1 LEKFFGTDGI
11 RGLVGKPPITADFLL
26 KVGWAVGSVLVE
38 EGHKSSAGASS
49 AFASTGASVIIGKDT
64 RVSGYLF
71 ESALEAGFLSAGV
84 NVAMLGPMPSPA
96 IAYLTRAYGASAGV
110 VISASHNH
118 FEDNG
123 VKFFSSQ
130 GVKLSDKTQKAI
142 EKKISN
148 PMVSVDSAKIGKAFR
163 HDQALG
169 RYIEFCKSTF
179 DRICNLS
186 DLTIVVDCANGATYN
201 IAQNVFEELGAKVI
215 MINNQPDGYNINHK
229 CGATDTSHLQQ
240 EVLNH
245 EADLGIAFDGDGDR
259 LIMVDHNG
267 EKVDGDELV
276 FIIAKAWEKNGTLKS
291 STVVGTKMSNLGMR
305 EALSS
310 LSIKF
315 IESDVGDRY
324 VMEQM
329 LLNKAI
335 LGGESSGHIICLN
348 KSTSGDGI
356 IAALQVLEV
365 MYKSNKSLYDLKKE
379 MTKYPQVLIN
389 VKTNGKLDLE
399 NHKNLNQALS
409 IIKGEL
415 ADKGR
420 VLIRESG
427 TEPLVRVMVES
438 DDIDLANKS
447 ANQLAEA
454 LQSI

>member
-11 RGLVGKPPITADFLL
+11 RGTVGKPPITADFLL
-26 KVGWAVGSVLVE
+26 KVGWAVGSVLTE
-38 EGHKSSAGASS
+38 NGP
-49 AFASTGASVIIGKDT
+49 ASVIIGKDT

-84 NVAMLGPMPSPA
+84 NVGLLGPMPSPA
-96 IAYLTRAYGASAGV
+96 IAYLTKAYGASAGV

-118 FEDNG
+118 FQDNG

-130 GVKLSDKTQKAI
+130 GIKLSEKTQQAI
-142 EKKISN
+142 EKKIST
-148 PMVSVDSAKIGKAFR
+148 PMVSVDSARIGKAFR

-186 DLTIVVDCANGATYN
+186 HLTIVVDCANGATYN

-215 MINNQPDGYNINHK
+215 MINNQPDGYNINHN
-229 CGATDTSHLQQ
+229 CGATDTVNLQQ

-245 EADLGIAFDGDGDR
+245 KADLGIAFDGDGDR
-259 LIMVDHNG
+259 LIMVDHTG

-276 FIIAKAWEKNGTLKS
+276 FIIAKAWKKNGTLKS

-305 EALSS
+305 EALSG

-324 VMEQM
+324 LMEQM

-335 LGGESSGHIICLN
+335 LGGEGSGHIICLN

-365 MYKSNKSLYDLKKE
+365 MFKFNKSLYNLKKE

-389 VKTNGKLDLE
+389 VETNGKLDLE
-399 NHKNLNQALS
+399 NHENLNQALS

-438 DDIDLANKS
+438 VDLDLANKS

>member
-11 RGLVGKPPITADFLL
+11 RGTVGKPPITADFLL
-26 KVGWAVGSVLVE
+26 KVGWAVGSVLME
-38 EGHKSSAGASS
+38 NGP
-49 AFASTGASVIIGKDT
+49 ASVIIGKDT

-84 NVAMLGPMPSPA
+84 NVGMLGPMPSPA
-96 IAYLTRAYGASAGV
+96 IAYLTKAYGATAGV

-123 VKFFSSQ
+123 VKFFSSE
-130 GVKLSDKTQKAI
+130 GIKLSEKIQQAI
-142 EKKISN
+142 EEKIST
-148 PMVSVDSAKIGKAFR
+148 PMVSVDSARIGKAFR

-186 DLTIVVDCANGATYN
+186 HLTIVVDCANGATYN

-215 MINNQPDGYNINHK
+215 MINNQPDGYNINHN
-229 CGATDTSHLQQ
+229 CGATDTTHLQQ
-240 EVLNH
+240 EVLDH

-259 LIMVDHNG
+259 LIMVDHIG

-276 FIIAKAWEKNGTLKS
+276 FIIAKAWKKNGTLKS

-305 EALSS
+305 EALSG
-310 LSIKF
+310 LSINF

-348 KSTSGDGI
+348 KSSSGDGI

-365 MYKSNKSLYDLKKE
+365 IFKSKKSLHDLKKE
-379 MTKYPQVLIN
+379 MSKYPQVLIN
-389 VKTNGKLDLE
+389 VETNGKLDLE
-399 NHKNLNQALS
+399 NHENLNQALS

-415 ADKGR
+415 EDKGR

-438 DDIDLANKS
+438 VDLDLANKS

>member
-1 LEKFFGTDGI
+1 MDKFFGTDGI
-11 RGLVGKPPITADFLL
+11 RGTVGKPPITADFLL
-26 KVGWAVGSVLVE
+26 KVGWAVGSVLIE
-38 EGHKSSAGASS
+38 NGP
-49 AFASTGASVIIGKDT
+49 ASVIIGKDT

-84 NVAMLGPMPSPA
+84 NVGMLGPMPSPA
-96 IAYLTRAYGASAGV
+96 IAYLTKAYGASAGV

-130 GVKLSDKTQKAI
+130 GIKLSDKIQEAI
-142 EKKISN
+142 EKKIST
-148 PMVSVDSAKIGKAFR
+148 PMVSVDSANIGKAVR

-186 DLTIVVDCANGATYN
+186 HLTIVVDCANGATYN

-215 MINNQPDGYNINHK
+215 MINNQPDGYNINHN
-229 CGATDTSHLQQ
+229 CGATDTTHLQQ

-245 EADLGIAFDGDGDR
+245 EANLGIAFDGDGDR
-259 LIMVDHNG
+259 LIMVDHTG

-291 STVVGTKMSNLGMR
+291 SAVVGTKMSNLGMR
-305 EALSS
+305 EALSD
-310 LSIKF
+310 LNINF

-324 VMEQM
+324 VMEQL

-365 MYKSNKSLYDLKKE
+365 MLKSNQSLYDLKKE

-389 VKTNGKLDLE
+389 VETNGKLDLE
-399 NHKNLNQALS
+399 NHENLNQVLS

-438 DDIDLANKS
+438 VDLDLANKS

>member
-1 LEKFFGTDGI
+1 MEKFFGTDGI
-11 RGLVGKPPITADFLL
+11 RGTVGKPPITADFLL
-26 KVGWAVGSVLVE
+26 KVGWAVGSVLAE
-38 EGHKSSAGASS
+38 NGP
-49 AFASTGASVIIGKDT
+49 ASVIIGKDT

-84 NVAMLGPMPSPA
+84 NVGMLGPMPSPA
-96 IAYLTRAYGASAGV
+96 IAYLTKAYGASAGV
-110 VISASHNH
+110 VISASHNN
-118 FEDNG
+118 FQDNG

-148 PMVSVDSAKIGKAFR
+148 PMVSVDSANIGKAVR

-186 DLTIVVDCANGATYN
+186 HLTIVVDCANGATYN
-201 IAQNVFEELGAKVI
+201 IAQNVFEELGAKVF
-215 MINNQPDGYNINHK
+215 MINNQPDGYNINEN
-229 CGATDTSHLQQ
+229 CGATDTTHLQQ
-240 EVLNH
+240 EVLNYN
-245 EADLGIAFDGDGDR
+245 ADLGIAFDGDGDR

-276 FIIAKAWEKNGTLKS
+276 FIIAKAWKKNGNLKS
-291 STVVGTKMSNLGMR
+291 NTIVGTKMSNLGMR
-305 EALSS
+305 EAISDLN
-310 LSIKF
+310 INF
-315 IESDVGDRY
+315 IEADVGDRF
-324 VMEQM
+324 VMEQL
-329 LLNKAI
+329 LLNKAV

-356 IAALQVLEV
+356 IAALQVLEI
-365 MYKSNKSLYDLKKE
+365 MFKSDKSLYDLKKE
-379 MTKYPQVLIN
+379 MKKYPQVLIN

-399 NHKNLNQALS
+399 KNENLNQVLS
-409 IIKGEL
+409 IIEGEL
-415 ADKGR
+415 ADTGR

-438 DDIDLANKS
+438 ADLDLANKS
-447 ANQLAEA
+447 ANQLAEV

>member
-1 LEKFFGTDGI
+1 MDKFFGTDGI
-11 RGLVGKPPITADFLL
+11 RGTVGKPPITADFLL
-26 KVGWAVGSVLVE
+26 KVGWAVGSVLME
-38 EGHKSSAGASS
+38 NGP
-49 AFASTGASVIIGKDT
+49 ASVIIGKDT

-84 NVAMLGPMPSPA
+84 NVGMLGPMPSPA

-118 FEDNG
+118 FQDNG

-142 EKKISN
+142 EKKIST
-148 PMVSVDSAKIGKAFR
+148 PMVSVDSANIGKAVR

-179 DRICNLS
+179 DRISNLS
-186 DLTIVVDCANGATYN
+186 HLTIVVDCANGATYN

-215 MINNQPDGYNINHK
+215 MINNQPDGYNINHN
-229 CGATDTSHLQQ
+229 CGATDTTHLQQ
-240 EVLNH
+240 EVLDH

-259 LIMVDHNG
+259 LIMVDHTG

-276 FIIAKAWEKNGTLKS
+276 FIIAKAWKNNGTLKS
-291 STVVGTKMSNLGMR
+291 NKVVGTKMSNLGMR
-305 EALSS
+305 EALSG
-310 LSIKF
+310 LDINF
-315 IESDVGDRY
+315 IESDVGDRF
-324 VMEQM
+324 VMEQL

-335 LGGESSGHIICLN
+335 LGGEGSGHIICLN

-365 MYKSNKSLYDLKKE
+365 MLKSNKSLYDLKRE
-379 MTKYPQVLIN
+379 MTKYPQVIIN
-389 VKTNGKLDLE
+389 VETNGKLDLE
-399 NHKNLNQALS
+399 NHENLNQVLS
-409 IIKGEL
+409 VVKGEL

-438 DDIDLANKS
+438 IDLDLANKS

>member
-1 LEKFFGTDGI
+1 MDKFFGTDGI
-11 RGLVGKPPITADFLL
+11 RGTVGKPPITADFLL
-26 KVGWAVGSVLVE
+26 KVGWAVGSVLIE
-38 EGHKSSAGASS
+38 NGP
-49 AFASTGASVIIGKDT
+49 ASVIIGKDT

-84 NVAMLGPMPSPA
+84 NVGMLGPMPSPA
-96 IAYLTRAYGASAGV
+96 IAYLTKAYGASAGV

-118 FEDNG
+118 FQDNG

-130 GVKLSDKTQKAI
+130 GIKLSDKIQEAI
-142 EKKISN
+142 EKKIST
-148 PMVSVDSAKIGKAFR
+148 PMVSVDSANIGKAVR

-186 DLTIVVDCANGATYN
+186 HLTIVVDCANGATYN

-215 MINNQPDGYNINHK
+215 MINNQPDGYNINHN
-229 CGATDTSHLQQ
+229 CGATDTTHLQQ

-245 EADLGIAFDGDGDR
+245 EANLGIAFDGDGDR
-259 LIMVDHNG
+259 LIMVDHTG

-276 FIIAKAWEKNGTLKS
+276 FIIAKAWKKNGTLKS
-291 STVVGTKMSNLGMR
+291 SAVVGTKMSNLGMR
-305 EALSS
+305 EALSD
-310 LSIKF
+310 LNINF

-324 VMEQM
+324 VMEQL

-365 MYKSNKSLYDLKKE
+365 MFKTKKSLYDLKKE

-389 VKTNGKLDLE
+389 VETNGKLDLE
-399 NHKNLNQALS
+399 NHENLNQALS

-438 DDIDLANKS
+438 VDLDLANKS

>member
-1 LEKFFGTDGI
+1 VDKFFGTDGI
-11 RGLVGKPPITADFLL
+11 RGTVGKPPITADFLL
-26 KVGWAVGSVLVE
+26 KVGWAVGSVLME
-38 EGHKSSAGASS
+38 NSP
-49 AFASTGASVIIGKDT
+49 ASVIIGKDT

-84 NVAMLGPMPSPA
+84 NVGMLGPMPSPA
-96 IAYLTRAYGASAGV
+96 IAYLTKADGASAGV
-110 VISASHNH
+110 VISASHNN
-118 FEDNG
+118 FQDNG

-142 EKKISN
+142 EKKIST
-148 PMVSVDSAKIGKAFR
+148 PMVSVDSARIGKAFR

-186 DLTIVVDCANGATYN
+186 HLTIVVDCANGATYN

-215 MINNQPDGYNINHK
+215 MINNQPDGYNINHN
-229 CGATDTSHLQQ
+229 CGATDTTHLQQ

-259 LIMVDHNG
+259 LIMVDHAG

-276 FIIAKAWEKNGTLKS
+276 FIIAKAWKKNDTLKS

-305 EALSS
+305 EALSG
-310 LSIKF
+310 LSINF

-365 MYKSNKSLYDLKKE
+365 IFKSKKSLHDLKKE

-389 VKTNGKLDLE
+389 VETNGKLDLE
-399 NHKNLNQALS
+399 NHENLNQALS

-415 ADKGR
+415 EDKGR

-438 DDIDLANKS
+438 VDLDLANKS